1 MQNIGFNDSSYVIKP
16 LQPSSAF
23 YRAPQV
29 KVEQQT
35 VHYPRQQDCI
45 ILYCITTH
53 RDTIQCKLL

>member
-16 LQPSSAF
+16 PQPSSAF

-35 VHYPRQQDCI
+35 VVYTILDNRIALSCI
-45 ILYCITTH
+45 V
-53 RDTIQCKLL
+53 